1 MAEIRSS
8 KAVMT
13 EHSSFPAQALFEPQS
28 VAVVGVPRGPKVG
41 QIFLQALL
49 HPGYKGRI
57 YPINPNADE
66 IMGLRCYASISAL
79 PETPDL
85 AILVVGSDTAIEVI
99 GECADRGVKAA
110 ALFTA
115 GFSEAGTDE
124 GRQRQERLL
133 AAARRGARPVRILG
147 PNCMA
152 LYVPKTGL
160 AMFPNMPS
168 EAGSIAFVSQSGS
181 LCTFVAGGGYA
192 RGLAFSKV
200 ISIGNQA
207 DLEAADF
214 FEYLADDPETEI
226 IAAYIEGAKN
236 GRRLRRALAH
246 AGRNKRLVIW
256 KSGRTRSGARAAS
269 SHTGALAGE
278 AQVWS
283 ALLRQVGAIAVRD
296 MDEML
301 DVLVA
306 CYYVPANAG
315 PRVAILTGPGGPA
328 VSASDAVEENGL
340 VLAQLSAGTQEV
352 LRGIIPGAGTS
363 VRNPIDMGMVVT
375 ETVEVYHRATEATA
389 RDPNVDALVVIGG
402 SPMGASMEA
411 YAATIAEISQRTGTA
426 ILHAAVGGGEVFFDR
441 AFARHGVPTF
451 ASPERALWAYARA
464 TGRQS

>member
-1 MAEIRSS
+1 MSD
-8 KAVMT
+8 
-13 EHSSFPAQALFEPQS
+13 HDGFPAHALFEPQS
-28 VAVVGVPRGPKVG
+28 VAVVGVPRGLKAG

-49 HPGYKGRI
+49 NPGFRGRI
-57 YPINPNADE
+57 YPINPNAEE
-66 IMGLRCYASISAL
+66 IAGLRCYPSISAL

-85 AILVVGSDTAIEVI
+85 AILVVPTEAAVSVV
-99 GECADRGVKAA
+99 GECAERGVKAA
-110 ALFTA
+110 VLFTA
-115 GFSEAGTDE
+115 GFSELGTEE
-124 GRQRQERLL
+124 GRRREAELL
-133 AAARRGARPVRILG
+133 AAARRGITRIQG
-147 PNCMA
+147 PNCMS
-152 LYVPKTGL
+152 LYVPKVGL
-160 AMFPNMPS
+160 AMLPGMPAAVGPIS
-168 EAGSIAFVSQSGS
+168 FVSQSGS
-181 LCTFVAGGGYA
+181 LCGFVVGVGNT

-246 AGRNKRLVIW
+246 AGRNKRLVVW

-402 SPMGASMEA
+402 SPVGASMEA

-426 ILHAAVGGGEVFFDR
+426 ILHAAVGGGEIFFDR

-464 TGRQS
+464 KGRQS